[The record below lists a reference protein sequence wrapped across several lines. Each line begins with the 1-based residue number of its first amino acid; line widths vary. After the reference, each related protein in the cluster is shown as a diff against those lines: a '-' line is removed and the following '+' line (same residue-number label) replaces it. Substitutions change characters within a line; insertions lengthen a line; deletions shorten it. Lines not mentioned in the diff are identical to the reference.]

1 MKESRFTFIAVDDEP
16 LALSII
22 QKYAEQLE
30 DWKLMGTFSSA
41 AHARNFLT
49 ENVVDL
55 VITDIN
61 MPEENGLELVRNF
74 KDERPL
80 IIFLTAYKEY
90 AHEGFDLD
98 VVDYLVKP
106 VPPDRFN
113 KAMEKAKEWI
123 AFKNQSSLETPSAL
137 EKIIIFSDYKEII
150 IPVQEILYIEAMGD
164 YVKIFRVDKP
174 KPTLTLK
181 RLKELELQLKSSG
194 FTRIHRSFLVNEN
207 KIESRLKT
215 KVKIRDQWLPVGET
229 YRSR

>member
-1 MKESRFTFIAVDDEP
+1 MKETSYTFIAVDDEP

-22 QKYAEQLE
+22 QKYAELLKE
-30 DWKLMGTFSSA
+30 WKLLGVFSSA
-41 AHARNFLT
+41 VQARQFLS

-98 VVDYLVKP
+98 VIDYLVKP
-106 VPPDRFN
+106 VPPDRFL
-113 KAMEKAKEWI
+113 KAMEKAKDWL
-123 AFKNQSSLETPSAL
+123 AFKNQAVIETPPAL
-137 EKIIIFSDYKEII
+137 EVITVFSDYKEII

-164 YVKIFRVDKP
+164 YVKIFRESKS

-181 RLKELELQLKSSG
+181 RLKELEVQLTPTG
-194 FTRIHRSFLVNEN
+194 FSRIHRSYLVNKN

-215 KVKIRDQWLPVGET
+215 KVKIGEQWLPVGET
-229 YRSR
+229 YR